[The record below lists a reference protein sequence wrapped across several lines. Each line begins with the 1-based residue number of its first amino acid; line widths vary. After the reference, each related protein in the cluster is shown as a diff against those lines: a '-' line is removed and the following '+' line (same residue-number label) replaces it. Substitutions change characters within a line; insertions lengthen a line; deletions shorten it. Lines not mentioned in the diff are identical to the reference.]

1 MEVMEREQNQ
11 EFSNL
16 YSSSDEVIN
25 LRKTN
30 LECHSELGDVSFYLK
45 IEQRPSCLEIVLLD
59 TYIS

>member
-25 LRKTN
+25 LRITN
-30 LECHSELGDVSFYLK
+30 LECHSELGDISFYLK
-45 IEQRPSCLEIVLLD
+45 IEHRPSCLEIV
-59 TYIS
+59 